1 MRSHVRI
8 TLYCLICILAL
19 AACARNAQTRID
31 PYDQRTLAE
40 IGKPSTA
47 LLTAANANYQ
57 AGDYEEAARNYIAYL
72 KAVPADANALYNLS
86 CCYGLLGREDL
97 AAQVLVHAYKA
108 GFEDVEHIMKDPDF
122 DPVRKGERFIAATD
136 SINAWSDRKQKA
148 AGEVRYYSIHSFLP
162 YRVYLPENYD
172 PQREYPLLVGLHGFG
187 DKAINFGYLYTAIK
201 DKELIMIV
209 PEAPFV
215 IPFNKETGYSWS
227 PLEDREHPIW
237 DPSYL
242 RLESALLELVNEVKR
257 EHKTGKTMLMGFS
270 QGCAYTYLIGLNNPG
285 TFNSLLAF
293 GGWMETEVLT
303 DEVLEKA
310 RQTKVFIVHGTN
322 DKVIG
327 FNAAETAFAKLQEM
341 RYDVFLRSFEGAHSI
356 DRTALSEGIDWAL
369 K

>member
-1 MRSHVRI
+1 MRSHIRF
-8 TLYCLICILAL
+8 TLYCLIGILAL
-19 AACARNAQTRID
+19 AACARNAQSRID

-57 AGDYEEAARNYIAYL
+57 GGDYEEAARNYIAYL
-72 KAVPADANALYNLS
+72 KAVPSDANALYNLA

-97 AAQVLVHAYKA
+97 AAQVLVQAYKA

-136 SINAWSDRKQKA
+136 SINAWSERKQKA
-148 AGEVRYYSIHSFLP
+148 AGEVRYYSIQSYLP
-162 YRVYLPENYD
+162 YRIYLPENYD
-172 PQREYPLLVGLHGFG
+172 PRREYPLLVGLHGFG

-227 PLEDREHPIW
+227 PLENRDHPIW
-237 DPSYL
+237 EPSYTQ
-242 RLESALLELVNEVKR
+242 LESAILKLVREVKS
-257 EHKTGKTMLMGFS
+257 EHRTGKTLLMGFS

-285 TFNSLLAF
+285 AFDALLAF
-293 GGWMETEVLT
+293 GGWLETEVLT
-303 DEVLEKA
+303 DDILAAAKD
-310 RQTKVFIVHGTN
+310 TSVFIVHGTS
-322 DKVIG
+322 DRVIG
-327 FNAAETAFAKLQEM
+327 FNAAEAAYARLTDLH
-341 RYDVFLRSFEGAHSI
+341 YDVVLHSF
-356 DRTALSEGIDWAL
+356 
-369 K
+369 